1 MKIHGC
7 NDCYIIL
14 YAWLIK
20 SHNFTFL
27 NSFYHIFLRFVSCNY
42 LVLISDA
49 VITRPMSKKTYE
61 SNLHSII
68 STVIYMSLPFEERIA
83 KEMSI

>member
-1 MKIHGC
+1 
-7 NDCYIIL
+7 
-14 YAWLIK
+14 
-20 SHNFTFL
+20 
-27 NSFYHIFLRFVSCNY
+27 
-42 LVLISDA
+42 VLISDA